1 LQEMLSNPAVQGGIA
16 PLLAALVVALL
27 LSRTRF
33 AGLAI
38 LAGYAVMIALTT
50 GFSFTPLSVSR
61 KILVI
66 GLAAPLLGLAAD
78 VVPRAARV
86 VIPVVALAAALA
98 AVWTFLPV
106 LQNKDATTAW
116 PIAAGL
122 ALLVFVLV
130 YATALHRQDGVRT
143 AATGVGLGL
152 AVGVAAVLSASSG
165 YLVQGVALAAA
176 SGGLLL
182 VQMLTN
188 RSAPTGLVA
197 ALPIAMLAALFSGAI
212 LVLASAPWYALPLL
226 ALVPLAAAVPVPA
239 GWSTW
244 LRAFA
249 IGACAVAAALP
260 TILAAWYAARGSL
273 G

>member
-152 AVGVAAVLSASSG
+152 AVGVAAVLSAS
-165 YLVQGVALAAA
+165 
-176 SGGLLL
+176 
-182 VQMLTN
+182 
-188 RSAPTGLVA
+188 TGLVA

>member
-1 LQEMLSNPAVQGGIA
+1 MQELLSDPAVQGGVA
-16 PLLAALVVALL
+16 PLVAGFVVALL

-38 LAGYAVMIALTT
+38 LAGYVVMIALTT

-66 GLAAPLLGLAAD
+66 GLLAPLLGLVAD
-78 VVPRAARV
+78 FVPRAARV
-86 VIPVVALAAALA
+86 VVPVIALAAALA

-106 LQNKDATTAW
+106 LQNKDAATAW
-116 PIAAGL
+116 PTAAGL

-130 YATALHRQDGVRT
+130 HATAWHRADGVRT
-143 AATGVGLGL
+143 AASGVGLGI
-152 AVGVAAVLSASSG
+152 AVGIAAVLSASSG
-165 YLVQGVALAAA
+165 YLLQGLALAAA

-182 VQMLTN
+182 AQMLTN
-188 RSAPTGLVA
+188 RGASAGMVA

-226 ALVPLAAAVPVPA
+226 ALVPIAAAVPLPA
-239 GWSTW
+239 GWPTW
-244 LRAFA
+244 LRGFA
-249 IGACAVAAALP
+249 AGACAVVAGIP
-260 TILAAWYAARGSL
+260 TILAAWIAARGSL
-273 G
+273 